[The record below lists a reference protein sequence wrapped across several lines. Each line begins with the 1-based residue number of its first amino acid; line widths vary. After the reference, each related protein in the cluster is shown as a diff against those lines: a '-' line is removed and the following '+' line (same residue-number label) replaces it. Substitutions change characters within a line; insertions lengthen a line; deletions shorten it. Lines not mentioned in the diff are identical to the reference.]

1 MPERKDVTSEPAMP
15 MEMATISDRSAVQKR
30 LLEQP
35 AQPGLWAELE
45 AMTSQS
51 KGPVQTSAAKRL
63 GAPATSVTTHS
74 QPTADREPKVVK
86 PSDPR
91 PFQRRF
97 HPGGSDAY
105 RTMAERHCDELRQ
118 LVEDGDHDPVIRRL
132 GLDTVAS
139 LADRLEP
146 QHLYALGHAAYQ
158 LQRHDVAHPLLQA
171 TVAAGERAG
180 ELLPWARLFSAL
192 SLRAQGNLAESRI
205 QLEAIQNEG
214 CEPQST
220 AAQQTIAFHA
230 GVSLSWL
237 HLGAGE
243 RKAAKHCLEALR
255 LSPLCAENTAEV
267 DLLGR
272 VLSTLEWL
280 ECHPREELTH
290 AIDKGEDCSFVA
302 AVDAIRITPCGT
314 LLQIEGWVVDPGKQ
328 MRELCLVRGDR
339 VWRLNMG
346 EASYSS
352 RPDLANVLQRC
363 HASSDLHPG
372 LRLQLLNM
380 PEERQELQA
389 AEAAELFV
397 VLNNGTQFCLR
408 RMLQR
413 TALQTEQL
421 KNVLD
426 VAITHPPRLQ
436 APMLL
441 QRVRETWSA
450 QLQQKMDQPADH
462 QVLSRSPQSEP
473 ELSVVV
479 PLYGRVDFMEYQL
492 NWFNAWRRRHGNQ
505 VPSIQLIYVLDDPR
519 MKEEFHA
526 LAKRCHTLF
535 SVPFE
540 TVVNP
545 INMGFAGANNR
556 GVQLAQAPLLL
567 LLNSDVLPASDNS
580 IELMLRAMQDHGEAI
595 GALGARLLY
604 DNGAIQHCGMEFV
617 TEPDLEGDLSWLWLN
632 EHPLKGVNIG
642 YSHDQQAEL
651 LEVEAATAA
660 CLMLRTSLYRE
671 LNGLSSH
678 YVVGDFEDSDLCLK
692 IRQRGMPV
700 AVDLA
705 AVFYHLERQSVG
717 LGEKTDRIKAKIV
730 TANALTHHQRWCSS
744 IERLKRSRIGVV

>member
-1 MPERKDVTSEPAMP
+1 MN
-15 MEMATISDRSAVQKR
+15 DRCTLQKR

-35 AQPGLWAELE
+35 AQPSLWAELGSMASGNE
-45 AMTSQS
+45 GAIQLPVPKKVVGPAAAVKTQS
-51 KGPVQTSAAKRL
+51 EPTGSGAAK
-63 GAPATSVTTHS
+63 
-74 QPTADREPKVVK
+74 VVR

-91 PFQRRF
+91 PFHPRF
-97 HPGGSDAY
+97 HPAGSDAH
-105 RTMAERHCDELRQ
+105 RIIADRHCDELRQ
-118 LVEDGDHDPVIRRL
+118 RVESGDYAEAIRRL
-132 GLDTVAS
+132 GLDTIAA

-146 QHLYALGHAAYQ
+146 QHLYALGHAAYER
-158 LQRHDVAHPLLQA
+158 QRHDVAHPFLQA
-171 TVAAGERAG
+171 AVDAGERAG
-180 ELLPWARLFSAL
+180 DLLPWARLFAAL
-192 SLRAQGNLAESRI
+192 SLRAQGKLSASRL
-205 QLEAIQNEG
+205 QLEAIKEEG
-214 CEPQST
+214 RDPAST
-220 AAQQTIAFHA
+220 TAQQTIAFHA
-230 GVSLSWL
+230 GVGLSWL

-243 RKAAKHCLEALR
+243 RKAAEICLGELR
-255 LSPLCAENTAEV
+255 LSPLCAENPAEV

-272 VLSTLEWL
+272 VISTLEWL
-280 ECHPREELTH
+280 QSHPREDLSH
-290 AIDKGEDCSFVA
+290 AIDRGEDCSFVA
-302 AVDAIRITPCGT
+302 AVDALRITACGT

-346 EASYSS
+346 DASYFS
-352 RPDLANVLQRC
+352 RPDLASVLQRC
-363 HASSDLHPG
+363 HASGDLHPG

-380 PEERQELQA
+380 PEERQALRA
-389 AEAAELFV
+389 GEAAELFV

-408 RMLQR
+408 RTLQR
-413 TALQTEQL
+413 TALQTDQL
-421 KNVLD
+421 KEVLD
-426 VAITHPPRLQ
+426 VAISHPPQLQ

-441 QRVRETWSA
+441 ERVREAWSD
-450 QLQQKMDQPADH
+450 QLHLKMDQPAEH
-462 QVLSRSPQSEP
+462 HRLSRGPQPEP

-492 NWFNAWRRRHGNQ
+492 NWFNAWRRRHGDR

-519 MKEEFHA
+519 MKEEFKA

-540 TVVNP
+540 TVMNP

-556 GVQLAQAPLLL
+556 GVHFAQAPLLL
-567 LLNSDVLPASDNS
+567 LLNSDVLPASDTS
-580 IELMLRAMQDHGEAI
+580 IELMLRAMQQHGAAI

-632 EHPLKGVNIG
+632 EHPLKGVNTG
-642 YSHDQQAEL
+642 YSHDQQVAL

-660 CLMLRTSLYRE
+660 CLMLQTSLYRE

-692 IRQRGMPV
+692 IRQRGLPI

-730 TANALTHHQRWCSS
+730 TANALTHHQRWCSA
-744 IERLKRSRIGVV
+744 IERLKRSRIEVA